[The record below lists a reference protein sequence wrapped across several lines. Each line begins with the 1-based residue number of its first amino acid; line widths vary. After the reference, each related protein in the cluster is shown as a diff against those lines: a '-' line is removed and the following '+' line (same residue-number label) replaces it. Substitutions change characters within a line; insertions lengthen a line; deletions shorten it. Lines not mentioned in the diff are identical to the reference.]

1 MSPTYSE
8 YLRLEELLKLQTG
21 IKYDKRKISNDE
33 LHFILVHQNFELWFK
48 LIINELKCTR
58 DILSSAYVEETKL
71 PQAVHHMARVIETF
85 KLMAQQ
91 WKVMETL
98 EPQDFLNFRDE
109 LGTASGFESF
119 QMREMESLMG
129 KKWIDGKPA
138 GKDDDSTKSL
148 YEVTCEWLE
157 RTPIQGST
165 PKSKNDEE
173 NVNNFINNYLKAH
186 KAVYPDTNQEAIDF
200 FDEDPS
206 LRRRRAGLIFIESY
220 RDLPLLAWP
229 RKLISTLIELEESMI
244 LWRSSHA
251 RMVERMIGRRIG
263 TGGSSGVDYLDMTTK
278 YRVFIESY
286 RELPLL
292 AWPRKLISTLIEL
305 EESMILWRSAHARMV
320 ERMIGRRIGTGG
332 SSGVDYLDMT
342 TKYRVF
348 IDLWSVRSVLIKKE
362 ALPPLQNPDFYEFKG
377 E

>member
-21 IKYDKRKISNDE
+21 IDGDKKKLSNDE

-58 DILSSAYVEETKL
+58 DILDSNYVEETSL
-71 PQAVHHMARVIETF
+71 PQAVHHMTRVIETF

-129 KKWIDGKPA
+129 KKWIDGKPI
-138 GKDDDSTKSL
+138 GKDESTEKSL
-148 YEVTCEWLE
+148 YEVTCDWLE

-165 PKSKNDEE
+165 QDSSNDNEE
-173 NVNNFINNYLKAH
+173 VNTFIKQYLEAH
-186 KAVYPDTNQEAIDF
+186 KKLYPDTNQEAIDF
-200 FDEDPS
+200 FEQDS
-206 LRRRRAGLIFIESY
+206 VLRRRRAGLIFIESY
-220 RDLPLLAWP
+220 RELPLLSWP

-251 RMVERMIGRRIG
+251 RMVERI
-263 TGGSSGVDYLDMTTK
+263 
-278 YRVFIESY
+278 
-286 RELPLL
+286 
-292 AWPRKLISTLIEL
+292 
-305 EESMILWRSAHARMV
+305 
-320 ERMIGRRIGTGG
+320 IGRRIGTGG

-348 IDLWSVRSVLIKKE
+348 IDLWSVRSILIKK
-362 ALPPLQNPDFYEFKG
+362 ASLPTLKNPKFYEFKG

>member
-21 IKYDKRKISNDE
+21 IDGDEKKLSNDE

-58 DILSSAYVEETKL
+58 DILDSNYVEETSL
-71 PQAVHHMARVIETF
+71 PQAVHHMTRVIETF
-85 KLMAQQ
+85 KLMSQQ

-129 KKWIDGKPA
+129 KKWIDGKPI
-138 GKDDDSTKSL
+138 GKDESTEKSL
-148 YEVTCEWLE
+148 YDVTCDWLQ

-165 PKSKNDEE
+165 PDLSNDNEE
-173 NVNNFINNYLKAH
+173 VNTFIKQYLEAH
-186 KAVYPDTNQEAIDF
+186 KNLYPDTNQEAMDF
-200 FDEDPS
+200 FEEDS
-206 LRRRRAGLIFIESY
+206 VLRRRRAGLIFIESY
-220 RDLPLLAWP
+220 RELPLLSWP

-251 RMVERMIGRRIG
+251 RMVERI
-263 TGGSSGVDYLDMTTK
+263 
-278 YRVFIESY
+278 
-286 RELPLL
+286 
-292 AWPRKLISTLIEL
+292 
-305 EESMILWRSAHARMV
+305 
-320 ERMIGRRIGTGG
+320 IGRRIGTGG

-348 IDLWSVRSVLIKKE
+348 IDLWSVRSILIKKE
-362 ALPPLQNPDFYEFKG
+362 ALPILKNPEFYGFKG